1 MSRRVVDLEVQNTAL
16 RETSRDHA
24 EQVQV
29 LTERLLVTAS
39 KEAEYAATVRGW
51 ALGVGRWA
59 LGTWRLG

>member
-1 MSRRVVDLEVQNTAL
+1 
-16 RETSRDHA
+16 
-24 EQVQV
+24 VQV